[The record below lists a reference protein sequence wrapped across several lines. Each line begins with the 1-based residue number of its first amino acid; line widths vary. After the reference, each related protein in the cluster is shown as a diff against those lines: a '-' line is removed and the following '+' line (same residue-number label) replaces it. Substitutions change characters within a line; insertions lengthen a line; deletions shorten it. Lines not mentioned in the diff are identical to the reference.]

1 AVKAHPGRSRARGLA
16 ASPRG
21 KELRNE
27 ENVFVHSEG
36 DGSIFGPLPGS
47 SIGVLSDAI
56 FRVQSPAGET
66 TAAPGPTHPKRGS
79 TEHRRAEREGAVLCR
94 RHCPRHQVGAR
105 WNIRKIEPGR
115 DSNEPAGF

>member
-1 AVKAHPGRSRARGLA
+1 LRHRSQESERQTTRREKAAGEWQGNRGQHPARAPAAVKAHPGRSRARGLA

-56 FRVQSPAGET
+56 FRVQSPAGE
-66 TAAPGPTHPKRGS
+66 
-79 TEHRRAEREGAVLCR
+79 
-94 RHCPRHQVGAR
+94 
-105 WNIRKIEPGR
+105 
-115 DSNEPAGF
+115 